1 MLKYL
6 SAFILLF
13 VTSLAVG
20 IEKTTIDKSLETAL
34 VGKNAYLLVDET
46 NSLSFE
52 NVRSAGAFQKLDKDI
67 ASLQNA
73 GATYWLRFTVSNHD
87 NDGKLFVEFV
97 QPFLDEIDF
106 YYPVSEGNY
115 NAYKGGM
122 KYPFDKRQYH
132 QSTNFL
138 YDLNVSAGEEKTY
151 YARIKIKQQTV
162 LPVRILPAAKF
173 YSNTINLN
181 IWFGIYCGIIIVM
194 FLYNIFVY
202 LSIRD
207 RSYIYYV
214 IHTIVVGLTQAT
226 LTGFTYKYLWPD
238 SPRFADFS
246 FFLFTCLVSIV
257 GVQFLIEFLRIR
269 TIAPR
274 IFRVLKIFQA
284 VYVVYIITSLAGF
297 NSITYNAMLPTQ
309 GTIAFVILGVSIHL
323 YRRGLSE
330 AKYYL
335 IGWSSLMVA
344 IIIYA
349 LKDAGVMPFNNITSY
364 ILLFGSAA
372 EVTLLSFALADK
384 INIFKREKEESQA
397 QALTAL
403 EENARIIRE
412 QNVILETKVTER
424 TVELKQSN
432 DELNK
437 TLKDLK
443 EAEAQLVESEKMASL
458 GQLTAGIAHE
468 INNPINFVTSNVK
481 PLKRDVDMII
491 DMLKRVEEISLSE
504 VSSDEKKQQIKEL
517 KDDLDYDYLKE
528 EISYLLNGITEGSNR
543 TAEIVKGL
551 RVFSRLDEDDLKLAD
566 MNEGIDSTLVIVRN
580 TLGTNIDIAKEYG
593 NLPPIEC
600 YPGKL
605 NQVFL
610 NIITNGLQAIR
621 SKFKDEKGG
630 LLIIRTSV
638 IDEDHISISIKDN
651 GIGMDENTKKKVF
664 EPFFTT
670 KDVGEGTG
678 LGMSIVY
685 NTINKHN
692 GKIEFESVLGEGTEF
707 IITLP
712 VKLVNVL
719 IEDQVG
725 QQ

>member
-1 MLKYL
+1 MLKYF

-13 VTSLAVG
+13 VAAFASG
-20 IEKTTIDKSLETAL
+20 IEKTTIDKNLETVLIGRSTYILKDDSKAL
-34 VGKNAYLLVDET
+34 TLQQVMASGK
-46 NSLSFE
+46 FE
-52 NVRSAGAFQKLDKDI
+52 ALNKDI
-67 ASLQNA
+67 ASLPDANA
-73 GATYWLRFTVSNHD
+73 SYWLKFTIANTD
-87 NDGKLFVEFV
+87 NTGKLFIEFV

-106 YYPVSEGNY
+106 YFPGDDGKYRVLRDGL
-115 NAYKGGM
+115 
-122 KYPFDKRQYH
+122 KYPFDNRQYG

-138 YDLNVSAGEEKTY
+138 YDLNVKPGQERTY
-151 YARIKIKQQTV
+151 YARIRIKQQTV
-162 LPVRILPAAKF
+162 VPMRVLPAARF

-181 IWFGIYCGIIIVM
+181 VWFGIYCGIIIVM
-194 FLYNIFVY
+194 FLYNFFVY

-207 RSYIYYV
+207 RSYVYYV

-238 SPRFADFS
+238 APRFADFS

-269 TIAPR
+269 TNSPR
-274 IFRVLKIFQA
+274 MFKVLKVFQA
-284 VYVVYIITSLAGF
+284 IYVVYIITSALGL
-297 NSITYNAMLPTQ
+297 NSITYTAMLPTQ
-309 GTIAFVILGVSIHL
+309 GTIAFVILGVSIYL
-323 YRRGLSE
+323 YYKRGLAE

-344 IIIYA
+344 IVIYA
-349 LKDAGVMPFNNITSY
+349 LKDAGVMPFNNFTSY
-364 ILLFGSAA
+364 SLLFGSAA

-384 INIFKREKEESQA
+384 INIYKKEKEASQA

-412 QNVILETKVTER
+412 QNVILETRVNER

-432 DELNK
+432 EELEK
-437 TLKDLK
+437 TLQDLK
-443 EAEAQLVESEKMASL
+443 EAESQLVESEKMASL

-481 PLKRDVDMII
+481 PLKRDVEMII
-491 DMLKRVEEISLSE
+491 DMLGRIEELSVAE
-504 VSSDEKKQQIKEL
+504 MDADEKRRQIDEL
-517 KDDLDYDYLKE
+517 KEEMDFDYLKT
-528 EISYLLNGITEGSNR
+528 EIEYLLNGITEGSSR

-551 RVFSRLDEDDLKLAD
+551 RIFSRLDEDDLKLAD
-566 MNEGIDSTLVIVRN
+566 INEGMDSTLVIVRN
-580 TLGTNIDIAKEYG
+580 TLGTNIDIVKEYSSI
-593 NLPPIEC
+593 PPIEC

-610 NIITNGLQAIR
+610 NIVTNGLQAIR
-621 SKFKDEKGG
+621 AKFNDKKGG
-630 LLIIRTSV
+630 QLTIRTYSP
-638 IDEDHISISIKDN
+638 DEDHITISIKDN
-651 GIGMDENTKKKVF
+651 GIGMDENTMKKVF

-692 GKIEFESVLGEGTEF
+692 GKIEFDSRLGEGTEF

-712 VKLVNVL
+712 VKLVNVQ
-719 IEDQVG
+719 IEEKVG
-725 QQ
+725 

>member
-13 VTSLAVG
+13 VASFAVG
-20 IEKTTIDKSLETAL
+20 IEKTTIDKSLESAL

-46 NSLSFE
+46 NTLSFDE
-52 NVRSAGAFQKLDKDI
+52 VKNAGAFQGLDKDI
-67 ASLQNA
+67 ATLQKANV
-73 GATYWLRFTVSNHD
+73 TYWLRFTVSNT
-87 NDGKLFVEFV
+87 NNSGKLFVEFV

-106 YYPVSEGNY
+106 YYPGNESEY
-115 NAYKGGM
+115 RVRKGGM
-122 KYPFDKRQYH
+122 KFPFDDRQYT

-138 YDLNVSAGEEKTY
+138 YDLNVAAGEEKTF
-151 YARIKIKQQTV
+151 YARIKVKQQTV
-162 LPVRILPAAKF
+162 LPIRILQAAQY

-181 IWFGIYCGIIIVM
+181 VWFGIYCGIIIVM

-207 RSYIYYV
+207 KSYIYYV

-238 SPRFADFS
+238 APRFADYS

-274 IFRVLKIFQA
+274 IFRVLKVFQA
-284 VYVVYIITSLAGF
+284 VYVIYILTSLAGF
-297 NSITYNAMLPTQ
+297 NELTYTAMLPTQ

-335 IGWSSLMVA
+335 IGWTSLMVA
-344 IIIYA
+344 IVIYA
-349 LKDAGVMPFNNITSY
+349 LKDAGVMPFNNFTSY

-437 TLKDLK
+437 TLKELK

-481 PLKRDVDMII
+481 PLKRDVDMIL
-491 DMLKRVEEISLSE
+491 DMLNSVEEIT
-504 VSSDEKKQQIKEL
+504 VSDTSTDEKKQQIQEL
-517 KDDLDYDYLKE
+517 KDDLDFDYLKE

-566 MNEGIDSTLVIVRN
+566 INEGMDSTLVIVRN
-580 TLGTNIDIAKEYG
+580 TLGTNIDIVKEYDS
-593 NLPPIEC
+593 LPLIEC

-630 LLIIRTSV
+630 VLTIATSIV
-638 IDEDHISISIKDN
+638 DEDNIRIVIRDN

-692 GKIEFESVLGEGTEF
+692 GKIEFDSVLGEGTEF
-707 IITLP
+707 TITLP
-712 VKLVNVL
+712 VKLVNVQ
-719 IEDQVG
+719 IEA
-725 QQ
+725 

>member
-1 MLKYL
+1 MLKYI
-6 SAFILLF
+6 SAFVILF
-13 VTSLAVG
+13 INAFAFG
-20 IEKTTIDKSLETAL
+20 FEKTTIDKNLETVL
-34 VGKNAYLLVDET
+34 VGKSAYILKDEGG
-46 NSLSFE
+46 NLDF
-52 NVRSAGAFQKLDKDI
+52 NDVRHSDKFQHLDKDI
-67 ASLQNA
+67 ATLQDANA
-73 GATYWLRFTVSNHD
+73 AYWIKFTVSNRD
-87 NDGKLFVEFV
+87 NNDKLFIEFV
-97 QPFLDEIDF
+97 QPFIDKIDF
-106 YYPVSEGNY
+106 YSPATNDD
-115 NAYKGGM
+115 YKVRREGM
-122 KYPFDKRQYH
+122 KYPFGNRQYE

-138 YDLNVSAGEEKTY
+138 YDLGLAAGEEKTY
-151 YARIKIKQQTV
+151 YARLKVKQQTV
-162 LPVRILPAAKF
+162 VPMRILPSSTF
-173 YSNTINLN
+173 YANTINLN

-202 LSIRD
+202 ISIRD
-207 RSYIYYV
+207 KSYVYYV

-226 LTGFTYKYLWPD
+226 LTGFTYKYLWPN

-274 IFRVLKIFQA
+274 IFKILKGFQ
-284 VYVVYIITSLAGF
+284 VIYVIYIVTSLLGF
-297 NSITYNAMLPTQ
+297 NSFTYSAMLPTQ

-344 IIIYA
+344 IVIYA
-349 LKDAGVMPFNNITSY
+349 LKDAGVMPFNNFTYY

-372 EVTLLSFALADK
+372 ELTLLSFALADK
-384 INIFKREKEESQA
+384 INIYKQEKEESQA

-412 QNVILETKVTER
+412 QNIILETKVTER

-432 DELNK
+432 EELNK
-437 TLKDLK
+437 TLRELK

-491 DMLKRVEEISLSE
+491 DMLSRIEEISLAEISI
-504 VSSDEKKQQIKEL
+504 DEKQKQIKEL
-517 KDDLDYDYLKE
+517 KDDMDFDYLRE

-566 MNEGIDSTLVIVRN
+566 INEGLDSTLVIVRN
-580 TLGTNIDIAKEYG
+580 TLGINIDIVKEYG
-593 NLPPIEC
+593 NLPAVEC

-621 SKFKDEKGG
+621 SKYKDEKGG
-630 LLIIRTSV
+630 MLTIRTSIV
-638 IDEDHISISIKDN
+638 DENNIRISISDN
-651 GIGMDENTKKKVF
+651 GVGMDESTKKKVF

-692 GKIEFESVLGEGTEF
+692 GKIEFESALGEGTEF

-712 VKLVNVL
+712 VKLINVQ
-719 IEDQVG
+719 IEEQVG